1 MKSISCKE
9 QKDFLR
15 GAERLPA
22 SNFCKHFLAAV
33 LLVLPDIFQPWQSTM
48 VALIFAHELNCFV
61 FSNAGPFTEVNAEEV
76 EEEVSGMWRTMYK
89 LTKSF
94 SDVPGPKRIAE
105 SVKTKIDKFKAH
117 LPLLQTICNPGIRD
131 RHWDLVSD

>member
-1 MKSISCKE
+1 M
-9 QKDFLR
+9 
-15 GAERLPA
+15 
-22 SNFCKHFLAAV
+22 
-33 LLVLPDIFQPWQSTM
+33 
-48 VALIFAHELNCFV
+48 
-61 FSNAGPFTEVNAEEV
+61 NAEEV

-94 SDVPGPKRIAE
+94 SDVPGPKRIAD

-131 RHWDLVSD
+131 RHWDLVSHISGYIMHALWNDNVQGYRKVN